1 MKRHV
6 TRSREGMTLIE
17 IMVAVIIVAIVSTGV
32 TYGLG
37 LMMRTSL
44 RSGCMKILAA
54 SRYAYTRSVTQGS
67 TVRVVIDLDEA
78 KVSIE
83 EAHGRV
89 ALART
94 TDPTRVAMG
103 RGRTGEAGAG
113 DDGTGVDPWAA
124 AQAALQKTQR
134 PSFGA
139 SPFSPIADED
149 GDPIE
154 RYTPHALGSG
164 IRVIKMLVP
173 HEPDAREHG
182 RGAIYFFP
190 GGRTEHAL
198 IQLTDGRDDVYTVE
212 LHPLTGRGTVHTT
225 AWEPRVPEDDTT
237 ERSDVEE

>member
-1 MKRHV
+1 MGG
-6 TRSREGMTLIE
+6 SREGMTLIE

-44 RSGCMKILAA
+44 RSACMKILAA
-54 SRYAYTRSVTQGS
+54 SRYAYTRSVTQGV
-67 TVRVVIDLDEA
+67 TVRVVLDFDET
-78 KVSIE
+78 KVAIE

-89 ALART
+89 ALTRAS
-94 TDPTRVAMG
+94 DPTRAAMAHDSKN
-103 RGRTGEAGAG
+103 EAGAS
-113 DDGTGVDPWAA
+113 DDRTGVDPWAA
-124 AQAALQKTQR
+124 AQAALQRTQR

-139 SPFSPIADED
+139 SPFASIADED

-154 RYTPHALGSG
+154 RYAPHSLGSG
-164 IRVIKMLVP
+164 IRLIKMLVP

-190 GGRTEHAL
+190 GGRTEHAV

-212 LHPLTGRGTVHTT
+212 LHPLTGRGTVHTA
-225 AWEPRVPEDDTT
+225 AWEPRDPEDDTA
-237 ERSDVEE
+237 EHSDMEE